1 MLKSTSCRS
10 RALENALPRYA
21 SKLLRSIA
29 AALFLA
35 VWLASG
41 AWAQEQAEAEV
52 VVSKCWAYP
61 VRDLATRMTADGS
74 AIYTATDT
82 AKVEA
87 VSTNGQKLWSS
98 ELGGSIVS
106 NIITTASGVVF
117 VTASGKETR
126 QLRAISK
133 ETGITMWN
141 LPLPAAEQFYLIRS
155 GEAIAVVGN
164 AGTVQ
169 LIEPT
174 GTQRWKRELGEAISA
189 EPYFDSGRA
198 TIATTTRRIVTIDL
212 TTGEISTSRKAVNDV
227 TALLQLASGDVL
239 AGDDRGGVA
248 LVNGAE
254 KPIWR
259 FRAGGQIS
267 KIFPAPVAG
276 TSFVIAASHDNF
288 IYFIRTSNGD
298 VEWKRRLSGR
308 VRAASVINGRHAL
321 AFGYEDRSGMLI
333 DLTTGRPAGQVV
345 FGPEETVMT
354 TPISAE
360 PASFYLLTDAALYR
374 FSTEACSANT
384 ESGQDAKSQTA
395 PIK

>member
-1 MLKSTSCRS
+1 M
-10 RALENALPRYA
+10 PRYA
-21 SKLLRSIA
+21 RKSLRSITA
-29 AALFLA
+29 AALFLVVWA
-35 VWLASG
+35 VPG
-41 AWAQEQAEAEV
+41 NHAQEQVEAEV

-74 AIYTATDT
+74 AIYIANDA

-87 VSTNGQKLWSS
+87 ISASGQKLWSS

-106 NIITTASGVVF
+106 NIVTTATGVVF
-117 VTASGKETR
+117 VTASGKDAR

-141 LPLPAAEQFYLIRS
+141 LPLANAERFYLSRFGDS
-155 GEAIAVVGN
+155 VAVVGA
-164 AGTVQ
+164 AGAVQ
-169 LIEPT
+169 LIDST
-174 GTQRWKRELGEAISA
+174 GALRWKRDLNEAINA
-189 EPYFDSGRA
+189 EPYFDTGKA
-198 TIATTTRRIVTIDL
+198 TIATINRRIVTIDL
-212 TTGEISTSRKAVNDV
+212 ATGEISAARKAVNDV
-227 TALLQLASGDVL
+227 TALLQLPTGDVL

-267 KIFPAPVAG
+267 KIFPAPVVG

-308 VRAASVINGRHAL
+308 VRAASAINGRYAL
-321 AFGYEDRSGMLI
+321 AFGFEDRSGMLV
-333 DLTTGRPAGQVV
+333 DLTTGKPAGQVV
-345 FGPEETVMT
+345 LGPEETVMT
-354 TPISAE
+354 APLSAE
-360 PASFYLLTDAALYR
+360 PASLYVLTDAALYR
-374 FSTEACSANT
+374 FSTESCSVNR